1 MVCAVEPFLFLCFPF
16 SSDYSFNLRSLRK
29 IVEEGKG
36 GREKKSACSQVHDD
50 YITYELWNLSSIFF
64 PLKKKKKKVEQ
75 ISNSKLVHLRRTKL
89 DDNKY
94 ILPHSY
100 PKQSLDS
107 PSPPSPY
114 PVLSPYKC
122 NKVKEYRKRREKEKK
137 VAAL

>member
-1 MVCAVEPFLFLCFPF
+1 MRSTRRPFLFLCFSF
-16 SSDYSFNLRSLRK
+16 FSDYSFILRSLRK

-36 GREKKSACSQVHDD
+36 GKEKKKNAYSQVHDD

-94 ILPHSY
+94 SSLHSY

-107 PSPPSPY
+107 PPPPLSPY
-114 PVLSPYKC
+114 PVLSRANAIKSKKIE
-122 NKVKEYRKRREKEKK
+122 NEGKKKKR
-137 VAAL
+137 